1 MHQKNIRKISKS
13 GACTGCGLCVHNC
26 PRTCITL
33 KPDEWGSMYP
43 EIDNSQCIDCHICEN
58 CCPENSPLDL
68 KKPLKAYVA
77 VRNQE
82 HAGDRLFPSSSGG
95 IASLIY
101 QQTLNEGGIC
111 AGTLWNREFEVEL
124 HCTEST
130 QTLEYFKN
138 SKYVYS
144 KLEHLLKELAD
155 YDLTSRK
162 TAIVAL
168 PCQIAALKKKFGDDE
183 HILYVDLVCHGVMN
197 AVYFQEY
204 LESLNVKKENID
216 NIIFRVPGGGYKLLL
231 YSNWEGG

>member
-1 MHQKNIRKISKS
+1 MNQRPKKCTFSDRKYI
-13 GACTGCGLCVHNC
+13 GYG
-26 PRTCITL
+26 
-33 KPDEWGSMYP
+33 
-43 EIDNSQCIDCHICEN
+43 Q
-58 CCPENSPLDL
+58 
-68 KKPLKAYVA
+68 
-77 VRNQE
+77 
-82 HAGDRLFPSSSGG
+82 
-95 IASLIY
+95 
-101 QQTLNEGGIC
+101 
-111 AGTLWNREFEVEL
+111 
-124 HCTEST
+124 
-130 QTLEYFKN
+130 
-138 SKYVYS
+138 
-144 KLEHLLKELAD
+144 LAD